1 MLKSYVLGSF
11 VFGVIAVG
19 LVWDEPAE
27 AKVVTFLGGVLFWSF
42 ILSLI
47 LGLNYVLLPRRV
59 HRIFLQQKALH
70 DEVRIQWN
78 DEGISFES
86 GRGSS
91 RFLWSDFVRIA
102 ENQKAI
108 VLLQSD
114 ALFNFIPKRVLS
126 ADEVASIMAC
136 RG

>member
-1 MLKSYVLGSF
+1 M
-11 VFGVIAVG
+11 
-19 LVWDEPAE
+19 
-27 AKVVTFLGGVLFWSF
+27 
-42 ILSLI
+42 
-47 LGLNYVLLPRRV
+47 
-59 HRIFLQQKALH
+59 QQKALH
-70 DEVRIQWN
+70 DEVAIQWG

-91 RFLWSDFVRIA
+91 RFLWGDFIRIA

-114 ALFNFIPKRVLS
+114 ALFNFIPKRILS
-126 ADEVASIMAC
+126 ADEVASIMAY

>member
-1 MLKSYVLGSF
+1 MLKSYVVGGF
-11 VFGVIAVG
+11 VFGLIAVG
-19 LVWDEPAE
+19 LVWNEPAGS
-27 AKVVTFLGGVLFWSF
+27 KVVTFLGGVLFWTL

-47 LGLNYVLLPRRV
+47 LTLNYVLLPRRV
-59 HRIFLQQKALH
+59 RRIFVQQKALH
-70 DEVRIQWN
+70 DKVSIQWG
-78 DEGISFES
+78 DEGISFET

-126 ADEVASIMAC
+126 ADEVASIMAY